1 MSPTGPDT
9 FTASPIS
16 HPAGNPVEPRPS
28 GEHPSIQDGI
38 DSQNPPATRPQPPR
52 RGMTPAQGSP
62 SRRPER
68 HRYNDP
74 CNYLG

>member
-1 MSPTGPDT
+1 MSPTGPGK
-9 FTASPIS
+9 FTASPLS
-16 HPAGNPVEPRPS
+16 RPAGNPVKPRL
-28 GEHPSIQDGI
+28 GGDHPSIQDGI
-38 DSQNPPATRPQPPR
+38 DSQSPLATRPQPPR

-62 SRRPER
+62 SRAHER